1 MNIFVFFLNTVDDNC
16 VICQMPM
23 QRLGAEPLH
32 TLKECKHTYHTDC
45 IVAWFRTRN
54 NRCPLCGNSGINH
67 YEEICGHFGTSSEI
81 FANNSII
88 RRSRYLSKVHRER
101 YALLKNFSKKDAAP
115 KILKSYIKKAEKAA
129 EEYNLILKQSKEF
142 NCSLITGLTAKQI
155 KTKLT
160 AIRAQKWKK
169 YHAVVDRKLDVLNL
183 PIIPVII
190 PQYINL
196 E

>member
-1 MNIFVFFLNTVDDNC
+1 MNIFEVDLNTVDDNC
-16 VICQMPM
+16 GICQMPL

-32 TLKECKHTYHTDC
+32 TLKECKHTYHTEC

-81 FANNSII
+81 FANNSVM
-88 RRSRYLSKVHRER
+88 RRSSYLSQVHRER
-101 YALLKNFSKKDAAP
+101 YTLLKNFSKEDVAP
-115 KILKSYIKKAEKAA
+115 KILKSYIKKAEKAVQ
-129 EEYNLILKQSKEF
+129 EYELILKQSKEF
-142 NCSLITGLTAKQI
+142 NHSLVTDLTPNQI
-155 KTKLT
+155 KKKITS
-160 AIRAQKWKK
+160 IRKQKWKK
-169 YHAVVDRKLDVLNL
+169 YDNIINRKLDVLNL

-190 PQYINL
+190 PQHVNL

>member
-1 MNIFVFFLNTVDDNC
+1 MNIFEVDLNTVDDNC
-16 VICQMPM
+16 GICQMPL

-32 TLKECKHTYHTDC
+32 TLKECKHTYHTEC

-81 FANNSII
+81 FANNSVM
-88 RRSRYLSKVHRER
+88 RRSSYLSQVHRER
-101 YALLKNFSKKDAAP
+101 YTLLKNFSKEDVAP
-115 KILKSYIKKAEKAA
+115 KILKSYIKKAEKAVQ
-129 EEYNLILKQSKEF
+129 EYELILKQSKEF
-142 NCSLITGLTAKQI
+142 NHSLITDLTPNQI
-155 KTKLT
+155 KKKITS
-160 AIRAQKWKK
+160 IRKQKWKK
-169 YHAVVDRKLDVLNL
+169 YDNIINRKLDVLNL

-190 PQYINL
+190 PQHVNL

>member
-1 MNIFVFFLNTVDDNC
+1 MNIFEVDLNTVDDNC
-16 VICQMPM
+16 GICQMPL

-32 TLKECKHTYHTDC
+32 TLKECKHTYHTEC

-81 FANNSII
+81 FANNSVM
-88 RRSRYLSKVHRER
+88 RRSSYLSQVHRER
-101 YALLKNFSKKDAAP
+101 YTLLKNFSKEDVAP
-115 KILKSYIKKAEKAA
+115 KILKSYIKKAEKAVQ
-129 EEYNLILKQSKEF
+129 EYELILKQSKEF
-142 NCSLITGLTAKQI
+142 NHSLVTDLTPNQI
-155 KTKLT
+155 KKKITS
-160 AIRAQKWKK
+160 IRKQKWKK
-169 YHAVVDRKLDVLNL
+169 YDNIINKKLDVLNL

-190 PQYINL
+190 PQHVNL